1 MQFDFQLEVFVV
13 LNAVKG
19 TDQVDLAVSAPG
31 VYQRAYIEPKS
42 ARLISREYQSDS

>member
-19 TDQVDLAVSAPG
+19 TDQVYLAVSAPG
-31 VYQRAYIEPKS
+31 VNQRAYIEPKS
-42 ARLISREYQSDS
+42 ARFISREY

>member
-19 TDQVDLAVSAPG
+19 TDQVYLAVSAPG
-31 VYQRAYIEPKS
+31 VNQRAYIEPKS
-42 ARLISREYQSDS
+42 ARFISREYQSDL